1 MECHIQT
8 WFNERW
14 QDSAVITCP
23 DVSRGGVK
31 ANTFFEYTLD
41 YAFAADGQAVSLNF
55 PLDANLHQLS
65 YWPAFLYDLIPQG
78 AGRNYLLGQLGLAD
92 GPGADF
98 ALICAGAFNP
108 IGRLRIGEAV
118 DYYQHHIGR
127 HDPARAAGGLLL
139 EQFIARDDAFAE
151 RMLVHGMLA
160 AGTTG
165 VQGAAPKY
173 LLTRDRRGLWHAD
186 GALLDADAADHCIV
200 KLPRG
205 KAEVDKKILRNEA
218 AYMRVAQSMGL
229 FVHGPLAHHNDMLFI
244 PRFDRTVQQ
253 GRVLR
258 HHQESAAAIAGIVGF
273 DARPSQFVLLRALRR
288 VLTDKA
294 AGTLEFLLRDVL
306 NLAMRNTDNHA
317 RNTAVQVISGEV
329 RLTPLYDFAPMYL
342 DPEAIARA
350 ARWYHPH
357 TGIEL
362 NNWHDVIVALE
373 LVPDEEHFLRENMVA
388 FGFRLAG
395 LADCMRDNGVDDDIT
410 SHLNAGIAEQCRQLR
425 ELKGHCAYG

>member
-8 WFNERW
+8 WFDERW

-41 YAFAADGQAVSLNF
+41 YVFADAGQPVSLNF
-55 PLDANLHQLS
+55 PLDANLHQLPH
-65 YWPAFLYDLIPQG
+65 WPAFLYDLIPQG

-98 ALICAGAFNP
+98 ALISAGAFNP

-118 DYYQHHIGR
+118 DYYQNHIGR

-139 EQFIARDDAFAE
+139 EQVIARDDAFAE
-151 RMLVHGMLA
+151 RMLAHGMLA

-173 LLTRDRRGLWHAD
+173 LLTRDRKGRWHAD
-186 GALLDADAADHCIV
+186 GALQDADAADHCIV

-218 AYMRVAQSMGL
+218 AYMRVAQAMGL

-244 PRFDRTVQQ
+244 PRFDRTVKQ

-258 HHQESAAAIAGIVGF
+258 HHQESAASIASIVGF
-273 DARPSQFVLLRALRR
+273 DARPSQFALLRALRR
-288 VLTDKA
+288 VLTHKT

-317 RNTAVQVISGEV
+317 RNTAVQIIGEEV
-329 RLTPLYDFAPMYL
+329 RLTPLFDFAPMYL

-373 LVPDEEHFLRENMVA
+373 MAPDEERLLRGNMAA
-388 FGFRLAG
+388 FGLKLEG
-395 LADCMRDNGVDDDIT
+395 LADCMRDSGVDDDIT
-410 SHLNAGIAEQCRQLR
+410 SHLSAGIDEQCRQLR
-425 ELKGHCAYG
+425 ELKGH